1 MNFTILGIGTAVPA
15 VAVDQS
21 DALRLAEAL
30 CVRTE
35 EQATW
40 LPAMYRNTGIE
51 RRNSVLGGEI
61 VRDVIEN
68 TRVSGSV
75 FLPSGGTN
83 DAGPTTA
90 ERMQAYVE
98 HAGRL
103 AAKAASQAIE
113 RSAVGPNCI
122 THLITVSCTGFHS
135 PGLDLDLMRTLG
147 LPSTIQRTHIGFM
160 GCHGA
165 LNGLRVARAF
175 ASADRNARILMC
187 ATELCTLHYYYGW
200 NPQKMIVNAI
210 FGDGAAALVGGAVP
224 PTKNDW
230 QLVASAS
237 YVFPGTTNAMTWSIG
252 DHGFAMTLSKQVPSL
267 IAENLRPWI
276 SAWLADYGLGPN
288 AIASWAIHPGGPR
301 ILDAAEQALG
311 LQRDA
316 TVHSRAIFSEHGN
329 MSSPTILFVVDRLHR
344 LKAPGPCVA
353 LAFGPGLT
361 VEAALLSW
369 TG

>member
-1 MNFTILGIGTAVPA
+1 MNFTILGLGTAVPV
-15 VAVDQS
+15 VAVDQV

-30 CVRTE
+30 CVRTD

-40 LPAMYRNTGIE
+40 LPTMYRNTGIE

-61 VRDVIEN
+61 VQDVIEN

-75 FLPSGGTN
+75 FLPSGEPT
-83 DAGPTTA
+83 DAGPTTTQ
-90 ERMQAYVE
+90 RMKVYVE
-98 HAGRL
+98 HAGPL
-103 AAKAASQAIE
+103 AAEAAGIAIG
-113 RSAVGPNCI
+113 RSGIGAKDL

-135 PGLDLDLMRTLG
+135 PGVDFELIKVLG
-147 LPSTIQRTHIGFM
+147 LPSTIQRTHVGFM

-175 ASADRNARILMC
+175 AGADRDARILLC

-224 PTKNDW
+224 ATKSTW
-230 QLVASAS
+230 QVLASAS
-237 YVFPGTTNAMTWSIG
+237 HVFPGTTDAMSWSIG

-267 IAENLRPWI
+267 IAENLGRWI
-276 SAWLADYGLGPN
+276 TSWLAEYGLDPN
-288 AIASWAIHPGGPR
+288 VIASWAIHPSGPR
-301 ILDAAEQALG
+301 ILDATEQALN
-311 LQRDA
+311 LKREA
-316 TVHSRAIFSEHGN
+316 TEHSRAVFSEHGN
-329 MSSPTILFVVDRLHR
+329 MSSPTVLFVLDRLHR
-344 LKAPGPCVA
+344 SNAPGPCVA

-361 VEAALLSW
+361 VEAALLGRSA
-369 TG
+369 